1 MRAIVQRS
9 TVEGSVKAPPS
20 KSYTHRALV
29 CGLLSETTTRIQNP
43 LFSDDT
49 EVTLKLSKMMG
60 ADIKQGQDI
69 EITGPLKLQAPPTE
83 MDCRG
88 SGTTLR
94 IFTALSALS
103 NGTSILTGD
112 ASLQKRPIAE
122 LLSALRQLGID
133 ATSLSGDGTPPVK
146 IQGQGIAGGVVRIR
160 GDVTSQYITGLLF
173 ACSKAKGETRI
184 DITTELE
191 SLPYLEMTLEVM
203 NDFGVV
209 ANPSDTWNYI
219 AIPGNQNYKSSN
231 YVIPGDYSSAAFLL
245 VAGALAGRVRVTGLR
260 RNTKQGDA
268 EIINLLNNM
277 GVELESNSDGF
288 TSNQGKLTSFEI
300 NASDIPDL
308 VPILAVLATQAEGVT
323 RIHSASRLRFKESN
337 RLATT
342 TMELRKMGATIT
354 ERKSEVII
362 KGPTPLHG
370 AVVDSHNDHRI
381 AMACVVGGLV
391 ADGATEVENIECVR
405 KSYPRF
411 IEHIQSLGANVE
423 LADTNNTIGGKT

>member
-1 MRAIVQRS
+1 
-9 TVEGSVKAPPS
+9 
-20 KSYTHRALV
+20 
-29 CGLLSETTTRIQNP
+29 
-43 LFSDDT
+43 
-49 EVTLKLSKMMG
+49 MMG
-60 ADIKQGQDI
+60 AKIKQGLDL
-69 EITGPLKLQAPPTE
+69 EITGPIELQAPAKE

-122 LLSALRQLGID
+122 LLLALSQLGID
-133 ATSLSGDGTPPVK
+133 ASSLNGDGTPPVQVK
-146 IQGQGIAGGVVRIR
+146 GQGITGGIVRIR

-191 SLPYLEMTLEVM
+191 SLPYVEMTMEVM
-203 NDFGVV
+203 NEFGVA
-209 ANPSDTWNYI
+209 ANPSDAWNYI
-219 AIPGNQNYKSSN
+219 TIPGNQIYHSSN
-231 YVIPGDYSSAAFLL
+231 YIVPGDYSSAAFLL
-245 VAGALAGRVRVTGLR
+245 AVGALAGTVRVTGLR
-260 RNTKQGDA
+260 RNSKQGDA
-268 EIINLLNNM
+268 EITSLLKNM
-277 GVELESNSDGF
+277 GVELESKSDGF
-288 TSNQGKLTSFEI
+288 TSSQAKLTSLEI

-308 VPILAVLATQAEGVT
+308 VPILTVLATQAEGVT
-323 RIHSASRLRFKESN
+323 RIHSASRLRFKESD
-337 RLATT
+337 RLTTT

-381 AMACVVGGLV
+381 AMACVVAGIV

-411 IEHIQSLGANVE
+411 IEHIRSLGANVE
-423 LADTNNTIGGKT
+423 LVSSNNTIGGKT

>member
-1 MRAIVQRS
+1 
-9 TVEGSVKAPPS
+9 
-20 KSYTHRALV
+20 LV
-29 CGLLSETTTRIQNP
+29 CALLSEAKTRIQNP
-43 LFSDDT
+43 LSCDDT
-49 EVTLKLSKMMG
+49 EVTLKLSEMMG
-60 ADIKQGQDI
+60 ATIKQGQNL
-69 EITGPLKLQAPPTE
+69 EIKGPSELQAPSSE

-112 ASLQKRPIAE
+112 VSLQKRPIAE
-122 LLSALRQLGID
+122 LLSALHQLGID
-133 ATSLSGDGTPPVK
+133 AKSLRGDGTPPVRV
-146 IQGQGIAGGVVRIR
+146 QGKGLTGGVVRIR
-160 GDVTSQYITGLLF
+160 GNVTSQYISGLLF
-173 ACSKAKGETRI
+173 ACSKAIGESRI

-191 SLPYLEMTLEVM
+191 SQPYVEMTLEVM
-203 NDFGVV
+203 NDFGVR
-209 ANPSDTWNYI
+209 ASPSDMWKSI
-219 AIPGNQNYKSSN
+219 AIPGNQNYQSAN
-231 YVIPGDYSSAAFLL
+231 YEVPGDYSSAANLL

-260 RNTKQGDA
+260 KNAKQGDA
-268 EIINLLNNM
+268 EIINLLKNM
-277 GVELESNSDGF
+277 GVGLESKSDSF
-288 TSNQGKLTSFEI
+288 ISNHAKLTPLEI

-323 RIHSASRLRFKESN
+323 RIHSASRLRFKESD

-342 TMELRKMGATIT
+342 TKELRKMGATIT

-362 KGPTPLHG
+362 KGSTPLFG

-381 AMACVVGGLV
+381 AMAGVVAGLV
-391 ADGATEVENIECVR
+391 ADGSTEIEDIECVR

-423 LADTNNTIGGKT
+423 IVGSNNTKGGKI